1 MKLKNIFTLTSM
13 ALLSLVSCEM
23 KDELIGKGDGSSDM
37 GLLEIGVAVNS
48 KVNNVTKASDDEV
61 ISTSPSADGFILDI
75 INGEGFTKE
84 YTYDDSEESNAIE
97 LPVGEYQIYAHTP
110 GELEVK
116 MDAPYY
122 GGKESLSV
130 KKGLT
135 TKAEVVCKMEN
146 TKIQL
151 IYGGDFLTTFATWD
165 ITITDGVT
173 NLTYNQEDKEPAA
186 VYWVIEEGVKTIEVN
201 ISATTSDGKKVSDKR
216 RLSKPE
222 GSSEYWEG
230 NDALTITMTPGT
242 EEPTDPDQPVDPEEP
257 TDPEED
263 HGVKGIEIKVDGEFG
278 DLEEEVVDVPVT
290 PGDDSG
296 DGGDEGDGGE
306 DGDGGDETP
315 AEGPTITIPQSVYT
329 LPADASE
336 KADAVIKAD
345 AGIKSVKV
353 QIVAGNE
360 MFGNIISGLF
370 DGAFLTGL
378 ELVGNN
384 DLESVFEE
392 LGMDIKAPAEN
403 DKEYKFPV
411 GQFFPLLQGMKAT
424 TDDGHV
430 FNITVEDVNGKTAS
444 SSLSVKVTE

>member
-84 YTYDDSEESNAIE
+84 YTYDDSEETNAIE

-110 GELEVK
+110 GKLEVK

-315 AEGPTITIPQSVYT
+315 AEEPSLSGKYLSET
-329 LPADASE
+329 LIFQQGSKDPFPEVSIDMNAPAGLS
-336 KADAVIKAD
+336 
-345 AGIKSVKV
+345 SVKV
-353 QIVAGNE
+353 KVVTDNADFE
-360 MFGNIISGLF
+360 KAVSEFGLTVEGGAELINNTQLEDLFTLPETGQKEYTFSLGSLGSMLALF
-370 DGAFLTGL
+370 DGNHT
-378 ELVGNN
+378 
-384 DLESVFEE
+384 FE
-392 LGMDIKAPAEN
+392 IN
-403 DKEYKFPV
+403 V
-411 GQFFPLLQGMKAT
+411 
-424 TDDGHV
+424 TDA
-430 FNITVEDVNGKTAS
+430 NGKTAS
-444 SSLSVKVTE
+444 DALKVNIVKAE

>member
-1 MKLKNIFTLTSM
+1 M
-13 ALLSLVSCEM
+13 
-23 KDELIGKGDGSSDM
+23 
-37 GLLEIGVAVNS
+37 
-48 KVNNVTKASDDEV
+48 
-61 ISTSPSADGFILDI
+61 
-75 INGEGFTKE
+75 
-84 YTYDDSEESNAIE
+84 
-97 LPVGEYQIYAHTP
+97 
-110 GELEVK
+110 K
-116 MDAPYY
+116 MD
-122 GGKESLSV
+122 
-130 KKGLT
+130 
-135 TKAEVVCKMEN
+135 
-146 TKIQL
+146 
-151 IYGGDFLTTFATWD
+151 FF
-165 ITITDGVT
+165 
-173 NLTYNQEDKEPAA
+173 DKL
-186 VYWVIEEGVKTIEVN
+186 
-201 ISATTSDGKKVSDKR
+201 GKKVSDKR

-329 LPADASE
+329 LPADALE

-378 ELVGNN
+378 ELVDNN